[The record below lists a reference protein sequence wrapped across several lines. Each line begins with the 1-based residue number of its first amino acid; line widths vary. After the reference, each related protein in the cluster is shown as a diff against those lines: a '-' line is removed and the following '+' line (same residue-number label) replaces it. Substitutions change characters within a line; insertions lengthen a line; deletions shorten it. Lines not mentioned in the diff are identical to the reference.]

1 MTLRVPWWLRNRH
14 LQSIYPSF
22 PLRRRSVERRS
33 RQLVAAS
40 SDWII
45 DCGEGVRLLARHSS
59 WEAPGASTTRPLA
72 VLLHGW
78 EGSSE
83 SLYMLM
89 LGQQLFERGYD
100 VLRLNLR
107 DHGPTHHLNR
117 ELFNSCRLPEV
128 IGAVG
133 AVQSRW
139 PARRLNLVGFSLGGN
154 FWLRVGAQARDAGL
168 RIERIVAI
176 SPVLDPARTLAVLES
191 GLRIYR
197 QYFVWKWARSLAKKQ
212 AAWPQE
218 YDFTDLLRDRTLTS
232 MTDVLVRRYTSF
244 PDLKSYLQGYG
255 IVGDALASLTA
266 PTRIIASA
274 DDPIIPVTDLA
285 LLAPSAALRTT
296 VTAYGGHCGFVM
308 HANGTSWIADEV
320 LRELDS
326 QNGLTT
332 ASTTIAMRS
341 TPGTSLNQRY
351 QRGE

>member
-59 WEAPGASTTRPLA
+59 WEAPGAKTARPLA

-117 ELFNSCRLPEV
+117 ELFNSCRLAEV

-133 AVQSRW
+133 AIQSQCSGRS
-139 PARRLNLVGFSLGGN
+139 LNLVGFSLGGN
-154 FWLRVGAQARDAGL
+154 FWLRVGARARDAGL

-176 SPVLDPARTLAVLES
+176 SPVLDPLRTLAVLES

-197 QYFVWKWARSLAKKQ
+197 QYFVSKWVRSLAKKQ

-232 MTDVLVRRYTSF
+232 MTDVLVRRYTDY
-244 PDLKSYLQGYG
+244 PDLNSYLQGYG
-255 IVGDALASLTA
+255 VIGDALAPLA
-266 PTRIIASA
+266 VPTRIIASA
-274 DDPIIPVTDLA
+274 DDPMIPANDFNRLA
-285 LLAPSAALRTT
+285 ASAALRMT
-296 VTAYGGHCGFVM
+296 VTPHGGHCGFVM
-308 HANGTSWIADEV
+308 RANGTSWIADEV

>member
-1 MTLRVPWWLRNRH
+1 MPRVPWWLRNSH

-22 PLRRRSVERRS
+22 PLRRRSIERRS
-33 RQLVAAS
+33 AQLVAAS
-40 SDWII
+40 HDWII
-45 DCGEGVRLLARHSS
+45 DCGAGVRLLAQHSS
-59 WEAPGASTTRPLA
+59 WETPEANTTRPLA

-89 LGQQLFERGYD
+89 LGQQLYERGFD

-107 DHGPTHHLNR
+107 DHGPTHQLNR

-128 IGAVG
+128 VGAVG
-133 AVQSRW
+133 AIQSRW
-139 PARRLNLVGFSLGGN
+139 PARSLNLVGFSLGGN
-154 FWLRVGAQARDAGL
+154 FWLRVGARAPAAGL

-176 SPVLDPARTLAVLES
+176 SPVLDPVRTLEVLES
-191 GLRIYR
+191 GFSIYR
-197 QYFVWKWARSLAKKQ
+197 RYFVWKWVRSLRKKQ
-212 AAWPQE
+212 AAWPKE
-218 YDFTDLLRDRTLTS
+218 YDFADILRDRTLTS
-232 MTDVLVRRYTSF
+232 MTDVLVRRYTEY
-244 PDLKSYLQGYG
+244 PDITAYLRGYG
-255 IVGDALASLTA
+255 VVGDTLSALTT

-274 DDPIIPVTDLA
+274 DDPIIPVADLER
-285 LLAPSAALRTT
+285 LAPSPALRMT
-296 VTAYGGHCGFVM
+296 VSEHGGHCGFVLR
-308 HANGTSWIADEV
+308 ANGSSWIADEV

-332 ASTTIAMRS
+332 ASTTMAMRS